1 MASKK
6 QNYIKILKHSKNFLV
21 PSLVSDPS
29 NRIPTTI
36 FVCTAI
42 QLAAADLNLKN
53 ESVRLNTW
61 ISKSMQSVGTIPLW
75 LNAFHPKIAR
85 KLYQTEE
92 GFYKYRLAWID
103 QMIQLIKS

>member
-6 QNYIKILKHSKNFLV
+6 QNYIKILEHSKNFLV
-21 PSLVSDPS
+21 PPFGSNPS
-29 NRIPTTI
+29 NCIPKTI
-36 FVCTAI
+36 FVCNAI

-61 ISKSMQSVGTIPLW
+61 ISKSMQSVSTIPLW
-75 LNAFHPKIAR
+75 LIAFHPKIAE
-85 KLYQTEE
+85 KLYQTEK

>member
-6 QNYIKILKHSKNFLV
+6 QNYIKILEHSKNFLI
-21 PSLVSDPS
+21 PSWGSDPS
-29 NRIPTTI
+29 SCIPKTI
-36 FVCTAI
+36 FVCNAI
-42 QLAAADLNLKN
+42 QFAAADLNLEN
-53 ESVRLNTW
+53 ESVQLSTW
-61 ISKSMQSVGTIPLW
+61 ISKSMQSADTIPLW

-85 KLYQTEE
+85 ELYRTEK